1 MKLSWGATVNR
12 CWIATVGQCDGARA
26 QRKAERGKVVAVIP
40 LAAGDMPSRN
50 LRRKLRVPLV
60 LHVRRALSG
69 RNGLNAPSVL
79 RTLRTLRALNT
90 LHARHAPTGKIRG
103 RTARR
108 LTGKSCAVNALF
120 MMRNGLILLGRAQ
133 ITMLGMMHVRSPGTT
148 TRVLARSTVSNCTSH
163 ATNSGSLRNRPAW
176 TWADQQRAVLLVP
189 RQDTRRAALQGR
201 TVTAKC
207 RVVPHS
213 NFHSSQ
219 DNCNDLHNNSPH
231 CNGRHKIMWGN
242 LMPNSPL
249 GSTIHTPVAGM
260 GSRASSTSKPT
271 PMYAIRTPALT
282 AAVVSESS
290 ARPGCAQN
298 FVDQNSVAL
307 GVWAG
312 H

>member
-26 QRKAERGKVVAVIP
+26 RRKAERGTVVAVIP

-79 RTLRTLRALNT
+79 RTLRALHTLRT
-90 LHARHAPTGKIRG
+90 RRAPTGKIRV

-133 ITMLGMMHVRSPGTT
+133 ITMLGMVHVRSPGTT

-176 TWADQQRAVLLVP
+176 TWADQ
-189 RQDTRRAALQGR
+189 
-201 TVTAKC
+201 
-207 RVVPHS
+207 
-213 NFHSSQ
+213 
-219 DNCNDLHNNSPH
+219 
-231 CNGRHKIMWGN
+231 
-242 LMPNSPL
+242 
-249 GSTIHTPVAGM
+249 
-260 GSRASSTSKPT
+260 
-271 PMYAIRTPALT
+271 
-282 AAVVSESS
+282 
-290 ARPGCAQN
+290 
-298 FVDQNSVAL
+298 
-307 GVWAG
+307 
-312 H
+312 